1 MRESDAQYPADRF
14 IEAQSWWIA
23 SEIARRHPQLV
34 LAETSHPE
42 VGSSLAIYD
51 PNYVVNIQVI
61 LNRAAG
67 IHIPSQPEFEVT
79 WPEVFAA
86 PSPHSVVRTIESA
99 LGIHLSGAA
108 PATTERSIVYRVIAR
123 VLATVVDDRHSWMM
137 RGERPDDQDV
147 LEGLDWAG
155 NIDEFDTLEETIGRW
170 VKDSADRTL
179 AAQGTCRLWVLL
191 RDLTP
196 VVAFDLYGNAHTERG
211 KTHLLSAYQ
220 DSDGSITRTISHSI
234 ADVLP

>member
-1 MRESDAQYPADRF
+1 MRAYDSFYPADRF

-23 SEIARRHPQLV
+23 SELARRHPQLV
-34 LAETSHPE
+34 VAETAHPE
-42 VGSSLAIYD
+42 VGSSLVVYD

-61 LNRAAG
+61 FNRAAG
-67 IHIPSQPEFEVT
+67 IHIPSQPDFEVT
-79 WPEVFAA
+79 WPKVFAA
-86 PSPHSVVRTIESA
+86 VSPHDIVKEIEDA
-99 LGIHLSGAA
+99 LGIPVAGTA
-108 PATTERSIVYRVIAR
+108 PPTTERTIVYRVIAK
-123 VLATVVDDRHSWMM
+123 VLATVADDRHSWIM

-196 VVAFDLYGNAHTERG
+196 VVAFDLYGNAHTEGG
-211 KTHLLSAYQ
+211 KTHLLSAYR
-220 DSDGSITRTISHSI
+220 DSGGSMTGTIVRSLG
-234 ADVLP
+234 DVLP